1 MEITKMNLEGKSALI
16 TGASLGLGRALARK
30 LADAGVKVAM
40 VARGEEQLAEAVA
53 HARAGGG
60 EAHGFAFDVGDK
72 EAIHRLTGA
81 AAAVVGPIDI
91 LVHGASTLG
100 PLPMPLL
107 LDLECEDLV
116 RVLEVNLLGPFR
128 LTRAIAGS
136 MLLRERGVVLFIS
149 SDAAKEAYPRW
160 GAYGVSKA
168 ALEQLARSFEA
179 EIGAGAGSGSALSF
193 LSVDPGEMNTQMHR
207 QALPEADPA
216 TLADPAD
223 VAARLVTLL
232 RGRS

>member
-1 MEITKMNLEGKSALI
+1 MNLEGKSALV
-16 TGASLGLGRALARK
+16 TGASLGLGRALARQ

-40 VARGEEQLAEAVA
+40 VARGEEQLAEAVG

-60 EAHGFAFDVGDK
+60 EAHGFAFDIGDK

-81 AAAVVGPIDI
+81 AAAVVGTIDI
-91 LVHGASTLG
+91 LVHCASTLG

-107 LDLECEDLV
+107 LDLDGEDFV

-128 LTRAIAGS
+128 LTRALAGS
-136 MLLRERGVVLFIS
+136 MLLRERGVVLFVS
-149 SDAAKEAYPRW
+149 SDAAREVYPRW

-168 ALEQLARSFEA
+168 ALEHLARSFEA
-179 EIGAGAGSGSALSF
+179 EIGAGARTGLSF
-193 LSVDPGEMNTQMHR
+193 LSVDPGEMDTQMHR
-207 QALPEADPA
+207 QALPEADRA

-223 VAARLVTLL
+223 VAARLVAMV